1 MGLLKKER
9 FILWFIKFT
18 PAIFLVFLLVVATVY
33 IYYQYINTLK
43 KDQVHIKEK
52 YITTYQYQIN
62 QNMQTINRYI
72 QDNLKY
78 SEKNLKEDL
87 LSKIDNVYNI
97 AFNIYEKNKDTSQK
111 EQIIKQ
117 IKDAVEPIRFA
128 DGNGYFS
135 IHTIDG
141 INILHPINK
150 SFEGKSVLYRKD
162 SSGNYPVK
170 TAIEIANTNK
180 QGFFTWYYYKP
191 KDRSKEFKKFGVVK
205 KFEPY
210 NLIIT
215 TAIYEDDFKNH
226 IKQNILTHLKML
238 RYKDQEYIFVFNTKG
253 DVLLTKAHRKKFIVE
268 NSSFSKKFKEFLNSN
283 KKEEY
288 IEYLF
293 HDTDTKYSKISFIKK
308 IEELDW
314 VIGTGFNFDKLNL
327 LIKENQVDLN
337 KKFVTNTKT
346 ILISALFILIIFLII
361 SSYFS
366 QSIKRIFYSYKNDLI
381 EKETKEFESIM
392 EELNN
397 ILDNVP
403 MMYAYKDTKN
413 NILKVNQVFAEM
425 YKCKTEELIDIPT
438 KKLFP
443 ENYKE
448 YYEQD
453 LKILK
458 TKKPII
464 GKIQCY
470 KIDGKTITVES
481 TKIPIFNK
489 KGKIS
494 NIVLFNHNI
503 TEKLKQEKELEV
515 KTKKLFEQKSE
526 ILANYKQ
533 TIISLVDLIE
543 QRDYYTAG
551 HSHRVATY
559 AVKIAEAMNFSVK
572 EIDLLRQIALLHD
585 IGKVAIPDSILLK
598 PGKLTKQEFNIIKN
612 HSLLGF
618 DVISKIP
625 MFNDFSQIILS
636 HHERYNGSGYPKG
649 LKKEEIPILASIL
662 SVADSFDAMTSTRI
676 YNKTKTIDEALN
688 ELKEGSGT
696 LFDPKI
702 VKVALETLKDVD
714 ISENI
719 KSTQLPKTDVEKERL
734 AYFFKDNL
742 TDTLNENYF
751 ELIFKQNLQEGK
763 CINFIITHNF
773 NNYNKKFGWKAGDE
787 LLITI
792 VKLIK
797 KHYKVKELFR
807 FQRSKFLLLNEEHVQ
822 IDIDILNKEL
832 KEYDISSELRHFDG
846 NGFDDYDTLIDALKK

>member
-1 MGLLKKER
+1 MSSQKKEAI
-9 FILWFIKFT
+9 ILWFIKFA
-18 PAIFLVFLLVVATVY
+18 PAIFLVFLLGVATAY
-33 IYYQYINTLK
+33 ISYQYINTLK
-43 KDQVHIKEK
+43 KDQANIKEK

-62 QNMQTINRYI
+62 QNIQTVNRYI
-72 QDNLKY
+72 QNNLKN

-87 LSKIDNVYNI
+87 LSKIDNIYNI
-97 AFNIYEKNKDTSQK
+97 AFNIYEKNKDTLSK

-128 DGNGYFS
+128 NGNGYFS

-141 INILHPINK
+141 VNILHPINK

-162 SSGNYPVK
+162 SSGNYPVQ
-170 TAIEIANTNK
+170 TAIEIANTKK

-191 KDRSKEFKKFGVVK
+191 KDRLKEFKKFGVVK

-215 TAIYEDDFKNH
+215 TAIFEDDFKNQ
-226 IKQNILTHLKML
+226 IKQNILTHLKTL
-238 RYKDQEYIFVFNTKG
+238 RYEDQEYIFVLNTKG
-253 DVLLTKAHRKKFIVE
+253 DVLLTKENRKKFKVE

-283 KKEEY
+283 KKEKY
-288 IEYLF
+288 LEYLF
-293 HDTDTKYSKISFIKK
+293 YDTDTKYSKISFIKK
-308 IEELDW
+308 IDELDW

-327 LIKENQVDLN
+327 LIKENQADLN
-337 KKFVTNTKT
+337 KKLVTNIKI
-346 ILISALFILIIFLII
+346 ILISALFILIVLLII

-366 QSIKRIFYSYKNDLI
+366 QSIKRIFFSYKNELI

-413 NILKVNQVFAEM
+413 NILKVNQAFAQM
-425 YKCKTEELIDIPT
+425 YKCKAEELKDIPT

-443 ENYKE
+443 QNYKE
-448 YYEQD
+448 YYEED

-458 TKKPII
+458 TKKPMI
-464 GKIQCY
+464 GKIQSY

-489 KGKIS
+489 KAEIS

-503 TEKLKQEKELEV
+503 TEKLKQEKELEL

-526 ILANYKQ
+526 ILENYKQ
-533 TIISLVDLIE
+533 TIVSLVDLIE

-598 PGKLTKQEFNIIKN
+598 PGKLTKQEFDIIKN
-612 HSLLGF
+612 HSKLGF

-625 MFNDFSQIILS
+625 MFKEFSQIILS
-636 HHERYNGSGYPKG
+636 HHERYDGSGYPKG
-649 LKKEEIPILASIL
+649 LKRDEIPILASIL

-688 ELKEGSGT
+688 ELKNGSGT

-702 VKVALETLKDVD
+702 IKVSLETLKDVD

-719 KSTQLPKTDVEKERL
+719 KSTQLPKTDIEKERL
-734 AYFFKDNL
+734 AYFFKDSL
-742 TDTLNENYF
+742 TDSLNESYF
-751 ELIFKQNLQEGK
+751 ELIFKQNLQEGQ
-763 CINFIITHNF
+763 CINFIVTHNF
-773 NNYNKKFGWKAGDE
+773 NNYNKKLGWKAGNE

-797 KHYKVKELFR
+797 KHYKAKELFR
-807 FQRSKFLLLNEEHVQ
+807 FQGSNFLLLNEEHVQ
-822 IDIDILNKEL
+822 IDIDILNNEL
-832 KEYDISSELRHFDG
+832 KEYDISSELRHFDAS
-846 NGFDDYDTLIDALKK
+846 GFDYDTLIDTLKK